1 MTGYAD
7 TSAIVCLYLPDVHS
21 PQAHRRVAAQG
32 KLWLTPLLQ
41 AEFAHAVEQQV
52 FQQRISI
59 VEAGRAYD
67 GFEDDRGSGLWLG
80 SAMPEGAFDLV
91 IELARRHVARLGCRT
106 LDTLHV
112 ACALEL
118 GATKFL
124 TFDRRQEQL
133 AKAVGLTLA

>member
-1 MTGYAD
+1 
-7 TSAIVCLYLPDVHS
+7 
-21 PQAHRRVAAQG
+21 
-32 KLWLTPLLQ
+32 LWLTPLLQ